1 MYDFDGTY
9 LSGDPPGPV
18 YPSLQTHAAILVELL
33 GLVVNSGHAL
43 QYAEDCTSMY
53 VSTGHCTHGGVSLLF
68 LYLPSA
74 HPVHGHPSAPSN
86 PVLHVQFVT
95 TVAAI
100 SGS

>member
-1 MYDFDGTY
+1 MHEA
-9 LSGDPPGPV
+9 L
-18 YPSLQTHAAILVELL
+18 LVEPT
-33 GLVVNSGHAL
+33 GLVVNSGHSL

-53 VSTGHCTHGGVSLLF
+53 VSTGHCTHGVVSLLF

-74 HPVHGHPSAPSN
+74 HPVHGPPAAPSN

-95 TVAAI
+95 SVAAI